1 MYAQNLHYCVICSV
15 AEPELQGAAI
25 FRTAPEPVPEP
36 IFWSV
41 GAESRSRLFK
51 AAPTP
56 FFGKVKKKS
65 FVLVLEMN
73 SAQFIVYTDKHA
85 LKQNNLNLF
94 RA

>member
-1 MYAQNLHYCVICSV
+1 MILVCSV
-15 AEPELQGAAI
+15 AEPEPPRATI
-25 FRTAPEPVPEP
+25 FRAAPEPVPGP
-36 IFWSV
+36 IFRSV

-85 LKQNNLNLF
+85 LKQN
-94 RA
+94 RTH